1 MAADK
6 VSLDR
11 RDFLKVTVAGA
22 AAAVVTGGGGAPAR
36 AAPGAADTPVAAGA
50 AVPAF
55 ELDELTVADLQR
67 MMKDGSSSASRLT
80 ELYLGRIE
88 ATNRSGP
95 QLRAV
100 IETNPEALAI
110 AAALDRER
118 REKGPRGPLHGIP
131 VLLKDN
137 IDTHDAMT
145 TTAGS
150 LALEGSRPPRDSFVA
165 ERLRAAGAVL
175 LGKANLSEWANIRS
189 NRSTSGWSAR
199 GGQCRNPYVLDRNPC
214 GSSSGS
220 GSAVAANLCA
230 IAVGTE
236 TDGSIICPSGM
247 NGIVGMKPTLGLVS
261 RAGIIPISHSQDTA
275 GPMTRTVR
283 DTALLLGAMA
293 GYDPRD
299 PITAAARE
307 HALAD
312 YTRFLDKDGLRGARI
327 GVARKR
333 LWGYSPHP
341 DAAAAEAIELMKK
354 AGAEIVDPADLPAD
368 DFDRDELEVLLYEL
382 KADLNAYLE
391 SLGKAA
397 PVKSLAEVIHFNE
410 KNKDREMPFFGQEL
424 FLAAQEKG
432 PLTDQKYLGALAHG
446 KKRAGAEGID
456 AVMAEHKLD
465 ALVAPSVSPA
475 YPIDWVNG
483 DHFLGASSS
492 PAAIAGYPNI
502 TVPCGF
508 SFGLPLGISFFGRA
522 FSEPVLLRLA
532 YAFEQASQ
540 ARRPP
545 QFRPTV
551 TA

>member
-1 MAADK
+1 MAPDK

-11 RDFLKVTVAGA
+11 RDFLKAAAAGA
-22 AAAVVTGGGGAPAR
+22 AATFAAAPAA
-36 AAPGAADTPVAAGA
+36 AAPAAAGSA
-50 AVPAF
+50 PAPSPVPSF

-67 MMKDGSSSASRLT
+67 AMAEGSSSSSRLT
-80 ELYLGRIE
+80 ELYLRRIE
-88 ATNRSGP
+88 ETNRSGP

-100 IETNPEALAI
+100 IETNPEAPAI

-118 REKGPRGPLHGIP
+118 REKGVRGPLHGIP

-230 IAVGTE
+230 LAVGTE

-247 NGIVGMKPTLGLVS
+247 NGIVGMKPTIGLVS
-261 RAGIIPISHSQDTA
+261 RAGIIPIAHSQDTA

-283 DTALLLGAMA
+283 DAALLLGALA

-299 PITAAARE
+299 PATAAGRQ

-333 LWGYSPHP
+333 LWGYSPAA
-341 DAAAAEAIELMKK
+341 DAAAAEALELMKK
-354 AGAEIVDPADLPAD
+354 AGAEIVDPADLPTSD

-432 PLTDQKYLGALAHG
+432 PVTEQKYLDALAHG

-456 AVMAEHKLD
+456 AVMDQHKLD

-492 PAAIAGYPNI
+492 PAAVAGFPNI

-508 SFGLPLGISFFGRA
+508 NFGLPLGISFFGRA

>member
-1 MAADK
+1 MAPDK

-11 RDFLKVTVAGA
+11 RDFLKAAAAGA
-22 AAAVVTGGGGAPAR
+22 AATFAASPA
-36 AAPGAADTPVAAGA
+36 AASAASGSAAGSSP
-50 AVPAF
+50 VPSF

-67 MMKDGSSSASRLT
+67 AMEEGSKTSSRLT

-88 ATNRSGP
+88 ALNRSGP

-100 IETNPEALAI
+100 IETNPDALAI

-165 ERLRAAGAVL
+165 EKLRAAGAVL

-230 IAVGTE
+230 LAVGTE

-247 NGIVGMKPTLGLVS
+247 NGIVGLKPTLGLVS
-261 RAGIIPISHSQDTA
+261 RAGIIPIAHSQDTA

-283 DTALLLGAMA
+283 DAAILLGAMA

-299 PITAAARE
+299 PVTETAKLRG
-307 HALAD
+307 LDD
-312 YTRFLDKDGLRGARI
+312 YTRFLNKDGLHGARI
-327 GVARKR
+327 GVVRKR
-333 LWGYSPHP
+333 LWGYSPAA
-341 DAAAAEAIELMKK
+341 DAAAAEAIELMKR
-354 AGAEIVDPADLPAD
+354 AGAEIVDPVDLPD

-424 FLAAQEKG
+424 LLAAQEKG
-432 PLTDQKYLGALAHG
+432 PLTEQKYLDALAHG

-456 AVMAEHKLD
+456 AVMDQHELD

-492 PAAIAGYPNI
+492 PAAVAGYPNI

-508 SFGLPLGISFFGRA
+508 NFGLPLGISFFGRA

>member
-1 MAADK
+1 MAPDK

-11 RDFLKVTVAGA
+11 RDFLKA
-22 AAAVVTGGGGAPAR
+22 AAAAAATFAAAPAA
-36 AAPGAADTPVAAGA
+36 AAPAAAGSA
-50 AVPAF
+50 AAPSPVPSF

-67 MMKDGSSSASRLT
+67 AMAEGSSSSSQLT
-80 ELYLGRIE
+80 ELYLRRIE
-88 ATNRSGP
+88 ETNRSGP

-100 IETNPEALAI
+100 IETNPEAPAI

-118 REKGPRGPLHGIP
+118 REKGVRGPLHGIP

-230 IAVGTE
+230 LAVGTE

-247 NGIVGMKPTLGLVS
+247 NGIVGMKPTIGLVS
-261 RAGIIPISHSQDTA
+261 RAGIIPIAHSQDTA

-283 DTALLLGAMA
+283 DAALLLGALA

-299 PITAAARE
+299 PATAAGRQ

-333 LWGYSPHP
+333 LWGYSPAA
-341 DAAAAEAIELMKK
+341 DAAAAEALELMKK
-354 AGAEIVDPADLPAD
+354 AGAEIVDPADLPTSD

-432 PLTDQKYLGALAHG
+432 PLTEQKYLDALAHG

-456 AVMAEHKLD
+456 AVMDQHKLD

-492 PAAIAGYPNI
+492 PAAVAGFPNI

-508 SFGLPLGISFFGRA
+508 NFGLPLGISFFGRA